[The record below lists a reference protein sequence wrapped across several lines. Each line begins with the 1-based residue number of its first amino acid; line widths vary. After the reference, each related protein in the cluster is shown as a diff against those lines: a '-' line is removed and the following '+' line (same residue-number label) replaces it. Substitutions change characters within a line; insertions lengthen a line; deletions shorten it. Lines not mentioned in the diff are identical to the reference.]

1 MKSRIALLLALF
13 TLFLST
19 ESTFMLHFCHNQ
31 FVAASVNK
39 EISTCC
45 KKKDQPGPVVTGIC
59 CELSSFD
66 TQLNDTVLNDKSIAD
81 ILPSYFAVVSE
92 TAVGQYCCKR
102 SFAATYHQTTSQAF
116 QARLIYILCAIF
128 DLMSQTRLLNC
139 LFH

>member
-92 TAVGQYCCKR
+92 TAVVSIVVKDRLQQHITRPPPKHSKRDLYIFYAQY
-102 SFAATYHQTTSQAF
+102 
-116 QARLIYILCAIF
+116 LI
-128 DLMSQTRLLNC
+128 
-139 LFH
+139 

>member
-1 MKSRIALLLALF
+1 MKGRIALLLALF

-19 ESTFMLHFCHNQ
+19 ESSFMLHFCHNQ

-45 KKKDQPGPVVTGIC
+45 KKKAHPGPVVTGIC

-92 TAVGQYCCKR
+92 TEVVSIVVKDRLQQHITRPPPNRSKRDLHIFYAQY
-102 SFAATYHQTTSQAF
+102 
-116 QARLIYILCAIF
+116 LI
-128 DLMSQTRLLNC
+128 
-139 LFH
+139 

>member
-1 MKSRIALLLALF
+1 MKGRIALLLALF
-13 TLFLST
+13 TLFIST
-19 ESTFMLHFCHNQ
+19 ESSFMLHFCHNQ

-45 KKKDQPGPVVTGIC
+45 KKKAHLGPVVTGIC

-92 TAVGQYCCKR
+92 TAVVSIVVKDRLQQHITRPPPKR
-102 SFAATYHQTTSQAF
+102 SKRDLHIFYAQY
-116 QARLIYILCAIF
+116 LI
-128 DLMSQTRLLNC
+128 
-139 LFH
+139 

>member
-1 MKSRIALLLALF
+1 MKGRIALLLALF
-13 TLFLST
+13 TLFIST
-19 ESTFMLHFCHNQ
+19 ESSFMLHFCHNQ

-45 KKKDQPGPVVTGIC
+45 KKKAHPGPVVTGIC

-92 TAVGQYCCKR
+92 TEVVSIVVKDRLQQHITRPPPKR
-102 SFAATYHQTTSQAF
+102 SKRDLHIFYAQY
-116 QARLIYILCAIF
+116 LI
-128 DLMSQTRLLNC
+128 
-139 LFH
+139 

>member
-1 MKSRIALLLALF
+1 MQGRIALLLALF

-92 TAVGQYCCKR
+92 TAVVSIVVKDRLQQHITRPPPKR
-102 SFAATYHQTTSQAF
+102 SKRDLYIFYAQY
-116 QARLIYILCAIF
+116 LI
-128 DLMSQTRLLNC
+128 
-139 LFH
+139 

>member
-1 MKSRIALLLALF
+1 MKGRIALLFALF

-19 ESTFMLHFCHNQ
+19 ESSFMLHFCHNQ
-31 FVAASVNK
+31 FVAAAVNK

-45 KKKDQPGPVVTGIC
+45 KKKAHPGPVVTGIC

-92 TAVGQYCCKR
+92 TAVVSIVVKDRLQQHITRPPPKR
-102 SFAATYHQTTSQAF
+102 SKRDLYIFYAQY
-116 QARLIYILCAIF
+116 LI
-128 DLMSQTRLLNC
+128 
-139 LFH
+139 

>member
-92 TAVGQYCCKR
+92 TAVVSIVVKDRLQQHITRPPPKR
-102 SFAATYHQTTSQAF
+102 SKRDLYIFYAQY
-116 QARLIYILCAIF
+116 LI
-128 DLMSQTRLLNC
+128 
-139 LFH
+139 

>member
-1 MKSRIALLLALF
+1 MKGRIALLLAFF

-19 ESTFMLHFCHNQ
+19 ESSFMLHFCHNQ

-45 KKKDQPGPVVTGIC
+45 KKKAHPGPVVTGIC

-92 TAVGQYCCKR
+92 TAVVSIVVKDRLQQHITRPPPKR
-102 SFAATYHQTTSQAF
+102 SKRDLHIFYAQY
-116 QARLIYILCAIF
+116 LI
-128 DLMSQTRLLNC
+128 
-139 LFH
+139 